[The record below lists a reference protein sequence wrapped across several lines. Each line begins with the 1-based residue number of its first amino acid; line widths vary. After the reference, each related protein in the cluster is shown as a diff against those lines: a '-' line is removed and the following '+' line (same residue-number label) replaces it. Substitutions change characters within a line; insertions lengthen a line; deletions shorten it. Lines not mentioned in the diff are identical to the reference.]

1 MEHSSP
7 PGVQVQ
13 QSHDKLEFFQAAERE
28 KVSGTVVFSS
38 LESSAAKIAALQL
51 EYSAL
56 SHDPGA

>member
-1 MEHSSP
+1 M
-7 PGVQVQ
+7 Q